1 MSGDSEVVCKTFCV
15 SNGSVGFILTVVVFM
30 VVISDFKSEEVVL
43 VEFVS
48 SSCDKICD
56 LKKGDCIN
64 SHRRCGDNIEGDI
77 SNSGDI
83 GWPINRIIRN

>member
-1 MSGDSEVVCKTFCV
+1 MSGDSEVVCV
-15 SNGSVGFILTVVVFM
+15 SNGSVGFILT

-56 LKKGDCIN
+56 RKKGDCIK
-64 SHRRCGDNIEGDI
+64 SHRKCGDNIEGDI
-77 SNSGDI
+77 SKSGDI
-83 GWPINRIIRN
+83 G